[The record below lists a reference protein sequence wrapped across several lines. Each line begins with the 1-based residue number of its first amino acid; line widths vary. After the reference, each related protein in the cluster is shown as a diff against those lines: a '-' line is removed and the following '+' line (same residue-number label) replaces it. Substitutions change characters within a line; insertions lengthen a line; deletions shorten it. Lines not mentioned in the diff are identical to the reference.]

1 MAKAALTAWSNFLG
15 AHALAL
21 REVAELLKAAGAP
34 PLEWYDVML
43 ELDRAG
49 GRLRIGELAER
60 VVIAPYN
67 MTRLLDR
74 LEAEGLLRRERSA
87 SDRRSAF
94 AVLTAKGSELR
105 RKTWPVYER
114 AILKVFAPLS
124 EREAEAMTRS
134 LSRVIGQIRGGKP
147 GDDGSA

>member
-1 MAKAALTAWSNFLG
+1 MAKATLTAWSGFVG

-21 REVAELLKAAGAP
+21 RRIAERLKSAGVP
-34 PLEWYDVML
+34 PLDWYDVLL

-49 GRLRIGELAER
+49 GRLKIGELAER

-74 LEAEGLLRRERSA
+74 LEAEGLLRRERSS

-94 AVLTAKGSELR
+94 AVLTEKGAEQR
-105 RKTWPVYER
+105 RRMWPVYER
-114 AILKVFAPLS
+114 AILEVFAPLS
-124 EREAEAMTRS
+124 VREAETMTRV
-134 LSRVIGQIRGGKP
+134 LARVVAHLRGEKGRVGAP
-147 GDDGSA
+147 

>member
-1 MAKAALTAWSNFLG
+1 MAKALLKAWGEFLG

-21 REVAELLKAAGAP
+21 RRIEERLKAAGTP
-34 PLEWYDVML
+34 PLEWYDVLL

-49 GRLRIGELAER
+49 GRLKIGELAER

-87 SDRRSAF
+87 TDRRSAY
-94 AVLTAKGSELR
+94 AVLTDKGGDLR
-105 RKTWPVYER
+105 RTMWPAYER
-114 AILKVFAPLS
+114 AILEVFMPLS
-124 EREAEAMTRS
+124 ERDAEAMTRI
-134 LSRVIGQIRGGKP
+134 LSRVIAHLR
-147 GDDGSA
+147 A

>member
-1 MAKAALTAWSNFLG
+1 MSKSVLKAWSDFLG

-21 REVAELLKAAGAP
+21 RRIGERLKAAGTP
-34 PLEWYDVML
+34 PLEWYDVLL

-49 GRLRIGELAER
+49 GRLKIGDLAER

-87 SDRRSAF
+87 TDRRSAD
-94 AVLTAKGSELR
+94 AVLTEKGAALR
-105 RKTWPVYER
+105 RSMWPVYER
-114 AILKVFAPLS
+114 AILEAFAPLS
-124 EREAEAMTRS
+124 ERDAEAMTRI
-134 LSRVIGQIRGGKP
+134 LSRVIAQLRE
-147 GDDGSA
+147 